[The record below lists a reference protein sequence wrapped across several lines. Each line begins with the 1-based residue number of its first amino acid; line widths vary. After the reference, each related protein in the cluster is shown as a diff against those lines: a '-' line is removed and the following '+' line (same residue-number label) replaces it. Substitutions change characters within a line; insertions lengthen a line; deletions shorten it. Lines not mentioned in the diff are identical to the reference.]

1 MSKITSNQE
10 EKNLP
15 GTTQAGVYPA
25 SGAGNGYAADG
36 FNTNQPEYGDKSHDG
51 IQHENTLHRG
61 LKPRHVSLIAIGGVI
76 GTGLFIGSGTALA
89 NGGPL
94 GLWLGFSFVGILVF
108 FMMLGLGEMAAY
120 LPITGGQ
127 LAFSGR
133 FFDPA
138 LGFAMTWSTTIHWA
152 LTCASEMSA
161 VAVLVNYWIE
171 PTRINNAVW
180 IAICYVVIVAL
191 NLTTSGV
198 YGETEFIFSSIKVLT
213 IIGLIIL
220 GIAIDC
226 GAGPTGHYLG
236 FHYWKDPGALAQYED
251 IPGAT
256 GRFLGWWAVM
266 TQAAFSYGGVEFFG
280 ITAAE
285 SANPRFAIPRAMKQI
300 YFRIGI
306 FYILGTFI
314 LGLIVPFDNDR
325 LGTASNAAASP
336 WVIAI
341 QLSGI
346 KALPHIIN
354 ACLITSAWSA
364 GNADLYIA
372 SRSLYNMAHKGLV
385 PKIFLKTHRWGC
397 PWVAVLTMATIPL
410 LAFMTVSTGA
420 AEVFGW
426 FVNLVAVMG
435 LLEWS
440 GITLAYIG
448 FRRAMKAQG
457 FDRSTLPYRHPFA
470 LFGAWFSL
478 FSFAVIIFFSA
489 WTVFRDTANFDRATF
504 ITNYIPVV
512 FFLALYFG
520 YKIYRRTKII
530 HPMDV
535 DLITN
540 VAEIEATIVERP
552 PAHGIKG
559 RLQAALF

>member
-1 MSKITSNQE
+1 MSKFASDQE
-10 EKNLP
+10 KDLH
-15 GTTQAGVYPA
+15 GGTQAGVYPA
-25 SGAGNGYAADG
+25 YGNGNGYAGRQSSTEGTHDPGDGYKVVDKADG
-36 FNTNQPEYGDKSHDG
+36 
-51 IQHENTLHRG
+51 LHRG

-127 LAFSGR
+127 LTYAGR

-138 LGFAMTWSTTIHWA
+138 LGFAMVWSTTIHWA
-152 LTCASEMSA
+152 LTCASELSA
-161 VAVLVNYWIE
+161 VAVLVNYWLE
-171 PTRINNAVW
+171 PSRVNNAVW
-180 IAICYVVIVAL
+180 ITIGYVVVVCL

-236 FHYWKDPGALAQYED
+236 FHYWKDPGALAQYEG
-251 IPGAT
+251 IPGSK
-256 GRFLGWWAVM
+256 GRFLGFWAVM

-285 SANPRFAIPRAMKQI
+285 SANPRFSIPRAMKQI
-300 YFRIGI
+300 YFRIGV

-364 GNADLYIA
+364 GNADLYIS

-385 PKIFLKTHRWGC
+385 PRVFLKTHRWGT
-397 PWVAVLTMATIPL
+397 PWVAVLTMALIPL
-410 LAFMTVSTGA
+410 LAYMTVSNGA
-420 AEVFGW
+420 AKVFGW

-435 LLEWS
+435 LVEWM
-440 GITLAYIG
+440 GICLAYIG

-457 FDRSTLPYRHPFA
+457 FDRKALPYHHPLA
-470 LFGAWFSL
+470 YFGAWFAL
-478 FSFAVIIFFSA
+478 ISFAVIILFSG
-489 WTVFRDTANFDRATF
+489 WTVFRDTKNFDRATF
-504 ITNYIPVV
+504 ITNYLPAV
-512 FFLALYFG
+512 FFPLLYFG

-530 HPMDV
+530 HPQDV
-535 DLITN
+535 DL
-540 VAEIEATIVERP
+540 VSGLAEIEATMEERP
-552 PAHGIKG
+552 PARGVKG
-559 RLQAALF
+559 RLQAAFF

>member
-1 MSKITSNQE
+1 MSKLTSDQ

-15 GTTQAGVYPA
+15 GTTQTGVYPA
-25 SGAGNGYAADG
+25 TGVGNGYATDG
-36 FNTNQPEYGDKSHDG
+36 ANINAPEYGDKPYDG
-51 IQHENTLHRG
+51 IHSENSLHRG

-76 GTGLFIGSGTALA
+76 GTGLFIGTGTALS

-127 LAFSGR
+127 LTYAGR

-138 LGFAMTWSTTIHWA
+138 LGFAMIWSTVSLIY
-152 LTCASEMSA
+152 LLRRMSA

-171 PTRINNAVW
+171 PTRVNNAVW
-180 IAICYVVIVAL
+180 ITICYVVIVAL

-226 GAGPTGHYLG
+226 GAGPSGHYLG
-236 FHYWKDPGALAQYED
+236 FHYWKEPGALAQYEG
-251 IPGAT
+251 IG
-256 GRFLGWWAVM
+256 GSKGQFLGFWAVM

-285 SANPRFAIPRAMKQI
+285 SANPRFSIPRAMKQI

-364 GNADLYIA
+364 GNADLYIS

-385 PKIFLKTHRWGC
+385 PKVFLRTHRYGT
-397 PWVAVLTMATIPL
+397 PYVAVLTMATIPL
-410 LAFMTVSTGA
+410 LAYMTVSNGA
-420 AEVFGW
+420 AKVFGW

-435 LLEWS
+435 LVEWM
-440 GITLAYIG
+440 GICLAYIG

-470 LFGAWFSL
+470 LFGAWFAL
-478 FSFAVIIFFSA
+478 FAFGIIILFSA

-504 ITNYIPVV
+504 ITNYLPAV

-520 YKIYRRTKII
+520 YKLIRRTKII

-535 DLITN
+535 DLISDI
-540 VAEIEATIVERP
+540 AEIEATMEERP
-552 PAHGIKG
+552 PAHGFKG

>member
-1 MSKITSNQE
+1 MSKFTTDQ
-10 EKNLP
+10 EKNIGGP
-15 GTTQAGVYPA
+15 TQASVYPA
-25 SGAGNGYAADG
+25 GQGHPHDISSTGYDHGYVDHDAGVGKSENG
-36 FNTNQPEYGDKSHDG
+36 
-51 IQHENTLHRG
+51 LHRG

-94 GLWLGFSFVGILVF
+94 GLWLGFSFVGILVY

-127 LAFSGR
+127 LTYAGR

-138 LGFAMTWSTTIHWA
+138 LGFAMIWSTVI
-152 LTCASEMSA
+152 LTPVLHRLSA
-161 VAVLVNYWIE
+161 VAVLVNYWLE
-171 PTRINNAVW
+171 PSRVNNAVW
-180 IAICYVVIVAL
+180 ITIGYVVVVLL

-236 FHYWKDPGALAQYED
+236 FHYWRDPGALAQYED
-251 IPGAT
+251 IPGAK
-256 GRFLGWWAVM
+256 GRFLGFWAVM

-285 SANPRFAIPRAMKQI
+285 SANPRFSIPRAMKQI
-300 YFRIGI
+300 YFRIGV

-364 GNADLYIA
+364 GNADLYIS

-385 PKIFLKTHRWGC
+385 PRIFLRTHRWGT
-397 PWVAVLTMATIPL
+397 PWVAVLTMALIPL
-410 LAFMTVSTGA
+410 LAYMTVSNGA
-420 AEVFGW
+420 AKVFGW

-435 LLEWS
+435 LVEWM
-440 GITLAYIG
+440 GICLAYIG

-457 FDRSTLPYRHPFA
+457 FDRSTLPYKNPLA
-470 LFGAWFSL
+470 LFGAWFAL
-478 FSFAVIIFFSA
+478 FSFAIIILFSG
-489 WTVFRDTANFDRATF
+489 WTVFRDVDNFDRATF
-504 ITNYIPVV
+504 ITNYLPAV
-512 FFLALYFG
+512 FFPALYFG
-520 YKIYRRTKII
+520 YKIYGKTKII
-530 HPMDV
+530 PATEV
-535 DLITN
+535 DLITDL
-540 VAEIEATIVERP
+540 AEIEATIEERP

-559 RLQAALF
+559 RLQAMFF

>member
-1 MSKITSNQE
+1 MSSRKAADQ
-10 EKNLP
+10 EKNLGGP
-15 GTTQAGVYPA
+15 TEASVYP
-25 SGAGNGYAADG
+25 AGNGYPQDNSSPDYDHG
-36 FNTNQPEYGDKSHDG
+36 YVDHDTGVGKS
-51 IQHENTLHRG
+51 ENSLHRG

-94 GLWLGFSFVGILVF
+94 GLWLGFSFVGILVY
-108 FMMLGLGEMAAY
+108 FMMLGLGEMSAY

-127 LAFSGR
+127 LTYAGR

-152 LTCASEMSA
+152 LTCASELSA
-161 VAVLVNYWIE
+161 VAVLVNYWLE
-171 PTRINNAVW
+171 PSRVNNAVW
-180 IAICYVVIVAL
+180 ITIGYVVVVLL

-226 GAGPTGHYLG
+226 GAGPAGHYLG
-236 FHYWKDPGALAQYED
+236 FHYWKDPGALAQYEG
-251 IPGAT
+251 IGGAK
-256 GRFLGWWAVM
+256 GRFLGFWAVM

-285 SANPRFAIPRAMKQI
+285 SANPRFSIPRAMKQI
-300 YFRIGI
+300 YFRIGV

-325 LGTASNAAASP
+325 LGTSSDAAASP

-364 GNADLYIA
+364 GNADLYIS

-385 PKIFLKTHRWGC
+385 PRIFLRTHRWGT
-397 PWVAVLTMATIPL
+397 PYVAVLTMALIPL
-410 LAFMTVSTGA
+410 LAYMTVSTGA
-420 AEVFGW
+420 AKVFGW

-435 LLEWS
+435 LVEWM
-440 GITLAYIG
+440 GICLAYIG

-457 FDRSTLPYRHPFA
+457 FDRSTLPYKNPLA
-470 LFGAWFSL
+470 LFGAWFAL
-478 FSFAVIIFFSA
+478 FSFGIIILFSA
-489 WTVFRDTANFDRATF
+489 WTVFRDTDNFDRATF
-504 ITNYIPVV
+504 ITNYLPAV

-520 YKIYRRTKII
+520 YKIYGKTRII
-530 HPMDV
+530 PPTDV

-540 VAEIEATIVERP
+540 LAEIEATIEERP
-552 PAHGIKG
+552 PAKGFKG
-559 RLQAALF
+559 RLQAMFL